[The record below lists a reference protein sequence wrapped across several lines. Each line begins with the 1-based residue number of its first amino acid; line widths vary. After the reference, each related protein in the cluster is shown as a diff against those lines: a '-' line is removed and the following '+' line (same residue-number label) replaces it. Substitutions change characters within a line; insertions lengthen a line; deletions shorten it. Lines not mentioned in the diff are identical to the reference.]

1 MSYCVAYGC
10 KNKKDRKDCRTKS
23 FFGFPLKNLSL
34 VKTWVKMLRR
44 DNFQPSPYSKIYSD
58 HFDESCFEYQP
69 FTNRRQLKPGSIP
82 TIFVFSKATSS
93 RRVLDRCL
101 PTTSTETYAASTSTE
116 ANVGMERAEISTTM
130 EKESS
135 KVSVGTQTVSFSE
148 VIDLLAEKEA
158 ELKDLKI
165 MLEEK
170 KFVPENIK
178 DDTKMKALTDST
190 VSRDF
195 NYVTAIMYAKL
206 KLLDI
211 FPSKS
216 MVIEYMPLPF
226 RFGNKDVRIIVD
238 CTEFP
243 IQKPSSP
250 MEQQLTFSRYKNTNT
265 LKGMIGITPNGAISF
280 ISPLYCGSISDKQL
294 FLKSKL
300 MDRLEP
306 NDVVMADKGFL
317 ISEELESIGCKLQCP
332 IFLKD
337 KIQFELAE
345 MVSNSQLS
353 NMRVTV
359 ERAISRVKQYK
370 YFEGALPYRCLP
382 HVHMVFFIACMLCNF
397 HAPLIQV
404 T

>member
-1 MSYCVAYGC
+1 
-10 KNKKDRKDCRTKS
+10 
-23 FFGFPLKNLSL
+23 
-34 VKTWVKMLRR
+34 MLRR
-44 DNFQPSPYSKIYSD
+44 DNFQPSPYSKICSD

-116 ANVGMERAEISTTM
+116 ANIGMERAEISTTM

-148 VIDLLAEKEA
+148 VVIDLLAEKEA

-178 DDTKMKALTDST
+178 YDTKMKALIDST
-190 VSRDF
+190 VSCDF
-195 NYVTAIMYAKL
+195 NYVTAIMYVKL

-211 FPSKS
+211 FSIKS

-265 LKGMIGITPNGAISF
+265 LKGMIGIMPNGAISF

-306 NDVVMADKGFL
+306 NDVVMADKAFL

-359 ERAISRVKQYK
+359 ERAISMH
-370 YFEGALPYRCLP
+370 G
-382 HVHMVFFIACMLCNF
+382 MLCNF

>member
-1 MSYCVAYGC
+1 
-10 KNKKDRKDCRTKS
+10 
-23 FFGFPLKNLSL
+23 
-34 VKTWVKMLRR
+34 
-44 DNFQPSPYSKIYSD
+44 
-58 HFDESCFEYQP
+58 
-69 FTNRRQLKPGSIP
+69 QLKPGSIP

-116 ANVGMERAEISTTM
+116 TNVGMERAEISTTM

-178 DDTKMKALTDST
+178 DDTKMKALTGFTRERFFDFFEFLIIETDLQKNTNRRPIDRFFLFFIKLRTGISNEFLSVLFEISDST

-206 KLLDI
+206 KLVDI